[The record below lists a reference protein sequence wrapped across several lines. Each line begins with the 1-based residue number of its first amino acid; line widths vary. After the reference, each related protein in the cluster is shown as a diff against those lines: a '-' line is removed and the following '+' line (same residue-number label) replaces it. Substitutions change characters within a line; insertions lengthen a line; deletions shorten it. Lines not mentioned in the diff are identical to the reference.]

1 DTAVKQFGAATARL
15 FGQDIPP
22 ADRVSRERLVDIAA
36 GHYST
41 LQQNNGTLFT
51 QYADNCEWVENG
63 VSRTHADDGDPRGC
77 RARME
82 LGLYAPIDRVR
93 DRRFPIVNEEK
104 GIVIAFSTRDID
116 NESETWRTTDGK
128 ERKIDPAIYYPYSN
142 GTIDIFKI
150 RRGRIERI

>member
-1 DTAVKQFGAATARL
+1 
-15 FGQDIPP
+15 
-22 ADRVSRERLVDIAA
+22 
-36 GHYST
+36 
-41 LQQNNGTLFT
+41 
-51 QYADNCEWVENG
+51 
-63 VSRTHADDGDPRGC
+63 
-77 RARME
+77 

-150 RRGRIERI
+150 RRGRIERIETVANFLPYYMPSPWNPADVRKGY